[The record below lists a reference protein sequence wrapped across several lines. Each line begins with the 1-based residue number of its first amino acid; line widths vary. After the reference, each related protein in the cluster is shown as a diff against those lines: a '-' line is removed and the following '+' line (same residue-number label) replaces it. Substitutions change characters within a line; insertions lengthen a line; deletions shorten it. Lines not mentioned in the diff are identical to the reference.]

1 MQKKQDI
8 ESINYKNNLTSSMPT
23 DFAILQGVEYS
34 NNGANYLV
42 VNNSLYSVFNSE
54 SLKCEKLSV
63 QKHSLKSIG
72 VRLST
77 KNMQYDINNKK
88 ESNAIAKLLM
98 GYPNYHIEEDFYNFY
113 NQILNS
119 LENEPF
125 IDDSYCLFYPQTVIE
140 FPSDI
145 KQKYV
150 STLEFKP
157 RKNIFSKE
165 ITYKIVEING
175 INYLEVFNETGHDVT
190 LSNGKTYHNNERVL
204 IQFEEVKWTSN
215 GKELVSEKVLCSSS
229 LNSPKEDINSFI
241 QNNLYSQMIS
251 KQKRKNKQVKSDL
264 ADLIKSIHL
273 DTYYYYFE
281 DNRFNKEFERILSSF
296 YKEAMNS
303 KSNDIYKKLIEDLKG
318 LKEEVDDFFKE
329 NKKSI
334 SILELILSIEKLEK
348 VQTVSQFFDR
358 IEKQKDFLDFLEN
371 FKKEELSK
379 IRKYILDP
387 PVSTILKYESEEEFL
402 KYFESRLNSFVNP
415 AKKEYLIKIKASI
428 SNYSSKLN
436 TLFEMMGIGKNRIN
450 TFVYAKEYREV
461 QWLVWHY
468 VDKDYREVFDKRLKE
483 IDLFYHDDSNEI
495 DIINK
500 TIFCL
505 IELKRMEYNIQ
516 ELIDSHKDGKK
527 RVLLQ
532 NSFIDDKE

>member
-1 MQKKQDI
+1 MQKNQDI
-8 ESINYKNNLTSSMPT
+8 ESINYKNNLTPSMPT

-34 NNGANYLV
+34 NNKANYLV
-42 VNNSLYSVFNSE
+42 VNNSSYSVFNSE
-54 SLKCEKLSV
+54 SSKCEKLST
-63 QKHSLKSIG
+63 QKHSLKNIG

-77 KNMQYDINNKK
+77 KNMQYDTNNKK

-113 NQILNS
+113 NQILKS
-119 LENEPF
+119 LESEPF
-125 IDDSYCLFYPQTVIE
+125 TDDSYYLLYPQTVIE

-150 STLEFKP
+150 STFEFKP

-215 GKELVSEKVLCSSS
+215 DKELVSEKVLCSSS

-318 LKEEVDDFFKE
+318 LKQEVDDFFEE

-358 IEKQKDFLDFLEN
+358 IEKQGDFLDFLEN

-379 IRKYILDP
+379 IRKYILNP

-402 KYFESRLNSFVNP
+402 KYFESRLNLFVNP

-483 IDLFYHDDSNEI
+483 IDSFYHDDSNEI

>member
-1 MQKKQDI
+1 MQKNQDI

-215 GKELVSEKVLCSSS
+215 DKELVSEKVLCSTS

-241 QNNLYSQMIS
+241 QNDLYSQMIS
-251 KQKRKNKQVKSDL
+251 KQKRKNKQVKSNL

-296 YKEAMNS
+296 YKETMNS

-318 LKEEVDDFFKE
+318 LKQEVDVFFEE

-348 VQTVSQFFDR
+348 VQLDSQFFER
-358 IEKQKDFLDFLEN
+358 IEKQKDFLDFLET
-371 FKKEELSK
+371 FKQEELSK

-402 KYFESRLNSFVNP
+402 KYFDSRLNSFVNP

-428 SNYSSKLN
+428 SDYSSKLN
-436 TLFEMMGIGKNRIN
+436 TLFGMMDIGKNRIGN
-450 TFVYAKEYREV
+450 LVYEKEYRNI
-461 QWLVWHY
+461 QWLVWHH
-468 VDKDYREVFDKRLKE
+468 VDKDYREVFDKRLEE
-483 IDLFYHDDSNEI
+483 INSFYCDDSNEMNI
-495 DIINK
+495 PEK
-500 TIFCL
+500 VTFCL

-516 ELIDSHKDGKK
+516 ELIDSHKEGKK

-532 NSFIDDKE
+532 KSFIDDKE